1 MSSSLEKVKVKCDVA
16 QVTQI
21 NSPSKDH
28 LPSFQPTKKKKEIYI
43 GKDKI
48 YTVTFTKIVSITNS

>member
-16 QVTQI
+16 QVTVT

-28 LPSFQPTKKKKEIYI
+28 LPSFQPTRMKNKEKYI
-43 GKDKI
+43 L
-48 YTVTFTKIVSITNS
+48 SR